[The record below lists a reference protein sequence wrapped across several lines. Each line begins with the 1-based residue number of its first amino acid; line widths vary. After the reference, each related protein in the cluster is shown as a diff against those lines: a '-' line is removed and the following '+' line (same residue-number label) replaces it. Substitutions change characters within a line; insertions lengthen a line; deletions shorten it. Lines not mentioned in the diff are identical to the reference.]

1 MKLVVVGHS
10 LIHIRQI
17 NFFKEVARLGRQV
30 TLFCPDRWGEQAQDD
45 YQASVG
51 DSGGMLAVR
60 PLPLA
65 QTLELQAGSPLDRL
79 WFPDLPEELAKLEL
93 GPEDWIYIQQE
104 PESRLAHEV
113 AALKLPARK
122 ALFTWQNISRPLD
135 HFAYFAA
142 LDHYDL
148 VVCGNDGAETRMK
161 HAGAKRTL
169 VLPQV
174 GVDTDHFQARPNV
187 PRDIPVA
194 YIGRPAPEK
203 GVPQLLQA
211 WPAAKIL
218 DWVDYRE
225 LPWRYSQA
233 QIVVCFS
240 QDTDN
245 WREQAMPFVACEAMA
260 CGCAV
265 IVSDAGS
272 IPFWHNT
279 YPGPQDPSPAV
290 VVPQGS
296 VETLGRAIRGLL
308 AKPALRQEL
317 ADKGRPWVLRNLSSP
332 IIARRLLDAF
342 Q

>member
-1 MKLVVVGHS
+1 MKILAAGHPLSHVRQWKFFETVAGLGHEVLLVSPSEWNGQVPP
-10 LIHIRQI
+10 
-17 NFFKEVARLGRQV
+17 FK
-30 TLFCPDRWGEQAQDD
+30 QD
-45 YQASVG
+45 S
-51 DSGGMLAVR
+51 
-60 PLPLA
+60 
-65 QTLELQAGSPLDRL
+65 LELKVLPTLAEGVRGFSLL
-79 WFPDLPEELAKLEL
+79 GLTDLVKEFAPAWVYVH
-93 GPEDWIYIQQE
+93 GE
-104 PESRLAHEV
+104 PESALCHQV
-113 AALKLPARK
+113 AALETPAKK
-122 ALFTWQNISRPLD
+122 AVFTWQNISRPLD

-161 HAGAKRTL
+161 HAGAKRTV

-174 GVDTDHFQARPNV
+174 GVDCDHFQARPDV

-203 GVPQLLQA
+203 GIPQLLQA

-233 QIVVCFS
+233 QVLICFS
-240 QDTDN
+240 QDTEN
-245 WREQAMPFVACEAMA
+245 WREQAMPFISCEAMA

-272 IPFWHNT
+272 IPFWHST
-279 YPGPQDPSPAV
+279 YPGPNDPSPAV
-290 VVPQGS
+290 VVPQGA

-308 AKPALRQEL
+308 AKPALREEL
-317 ADKGRPWVLRNLSSP
+317 ADKGRPWVERNLSSP
-332 IIARRLLDAF
+332 IIARRLMDAF
-342 Q
+342 NY